1 MKYDKWIIP
10 VSIALMLL
18 VGIILYP
25 SLPEQLPRQWG
36 FDGQVVATWPKLQAI
51 LFPPFLALALW
62 GLMSILPKIDPRRA
76 QYAKFAPTYSRIQ
89 QGLAVFLFGMQVIT
103 LTQYDNAQLVNKFI
117 LFAVALLLAFLGNE
131 MGRIR
136 QTWFVGIRTPWT
148 LADERVW
155 KITHRVGGRFYVAVG
170 ILNMLMVLV
179 LPMPAAGIFLM
190 VTMLGVSFGLIGY
203 SYVVWRQMYS

>member
-25 SLPEQLPRQWG
+25 GLPEQLPRQWG
-36 FDGQVVATWPKLQAI
+36 FDGQVTSTWPKLQAI
-51 LFPPFLALALW
+51 LFPPFLALAIW
-62 GLMSILPKIDPRRA
+62 GMFYILPKVDPRRE
-76 QYAKFAPTYSRIQ
+76 QYAKFEPTYWRLQ
-89 QGLAVFLFGMQVIT
+89 QAIVVFLFGMQVIT

-117 LFAVALLLAFLGNE
+117 LFAVALLMAFLGNE

-155 KITHRVGGRFYVAVG
+155 KITHRAGARFYVAAG
-170 ILNMLMVLV
+170 ILNMLIVLL
-179 LPMPAAGIFLM
+179 LPMPAAGIFLV
-190 VTMLGVSFGLIGY
+190 VTMLAVSFGLIGY
-203 SYVVWRQMYS
+203 SYVVWRQLYS